1 MEIGTNKYQCPW
13 CGNVMTHTKAT
24 SENGGTNT
32 RVTSALICSNCGRK
46 LSQKSRFK

>member
-1 MEIGTNKYQCPW
+1 MEI
-13 CGNVMTHTKAT
+13 
-24 SENGGTNT
+24 GTNT